1 MVFFIP
7 RCKASLISPTF
18 VQSFSL
24 YLLCIE
30 FSDSWIQRPQP
41 RWFTTMVIDVVLL
54 FSLYLI
60 SGFRDLDSLCL
71 TYGFGDL
78 DLMFLACACFRFW
91 FQMYL
96 ISVNRNFEWVWWIW
110 FEISL
115 DLLFVLLWDFKCD
128 SFFSIFTDFSFFS
141 RKNYIYIYIY
151 ILKLYIKQHHKIT
164 YFDMHHLSL
173 LLVNYIMLSFKGMQ
187 NRCNQWGTY

>member
-141 RKNYIYIYIY
+141 GKNKIFF
-151 ILKLYIKQHHKIT
+151 LKLYIKQHHKIT
-164 YFDMHHLSL
+164 YINRHHLSL